1 MASFP
6 HLSQLPKRKEK
17 GQGLQ
22 GTASSSASQQ
32 QFTSSRS
39 SWRTSGWVSLAH
51 LSSFDTPGVLL
62 PSYPLPDVSPTFLFL
77 KQVLK
82 SCLKFPKHL
91 CRWETE
97 KGKLRACSTRDSPA
111 VARKGVDS
119 GKEQTSQR
127 AEGWSKRRIYLSKEL
142 SVSRTPLKFGGP
154 RKEEWRTD
162 DKVESR
168 SSAKSLGV
176 HGHQRKDGTLLSFC
190 CYRLCH
196 CVNEN

>member
-1 MASFP
+1 MWSVTSFP

-62 PSYPLPDVSPTFLFL
+62 PSYPLPDVSLTFLFL

-111 VARKGVDS
+111 VARKGVSS
-119 GKEQTSQR
+119 GVKSRPHSARKSEAKDASIFQKSFLFQGLLWSSGAPERRNEEQT
-127 AEGWSKRRIYLSKEL
+127 I
-142 SVSRTPLKFGGP
+142 
-154 RKEEWRTD
+154 
-162 DKVESR
+162 R
-168 SSAKSLGV
+168 SSLGV
-176 HGHQRKDGTLLSFC
+176 LPR
-190 CYRLCH
+190 
-196 CVNEN
+196 V